1 MRKLTS
7 ILMLVCGILVVAGI
21 FLPWV
26 SGGDMDSSGWKEMT
40 NGVMG
45 GIDKNPVP
53 LFMLIGGV
61 LAILCSTLVL
71 MGRGNLRTLRV
82 LEIVSLVGATLAA
95 GPALCLVI
103 PAGGDAE
110 YGLYISTAGAVIGV
124 IVGAIA
130 ATRITR
136 KKVEAE

>member
-7 ILMLVCGILVVAGI
+7 ILILVCGILVVAGI

-61 LAILCSTLVL
+61 LAILCSALVL

-82 LEIVSLVGATLAA
+82 LEIISLVGATLAA
-95 GPALCLVI
+95 GPVLCRLI
-103 PAGGDAE
+103 PDVDNVG

-130 ATRITR
+130 ATRITKR
-136 KKVEAE
+136 KVEAE

>member
-7 ILMLVCGILVVAGI
+7 ILILVCGILVVAGI

-45 GIDKNPVP
+45 GIDKNPMP

-61 LAILCSTLVL
+61 LAILCSGLVL
-71 MGRGNLRTLRV
+71 MGKGSLRTLRM

-103 PAGGDAE
+103 PAGGDAG

>member
-1 MRKLTS
+1 MV
-7 ILMLVCGILVVAGI
+7 VCGILIAAGV

-26 SGGDMDSSGWKEMT
+26 SGGDMDSSGWKAMMDG
-40 NGVMG
+40 GVA
-45 GIDKNPVP
+45 DHPVP

-61 LAILCSTLVL
+61 LAILCSALVL

-82 LEIVSLVGATLAA
+82 LEIVSLVGATLAV
-95 GPALCLVI
+95 GPALCSVI
-103 PAGGDAE
+103 PAGGDAG
-110 YGLYISTAGAVIGV
+110 YGLFISAAGAVIGV

-130 ATRITR
+130 ATRITK

>member
-7 ILMLVCGILVVAGI
+7 IIMVVCGILVVAGI
-21 FLPWV
+21 FLDW
-26 SGGDMDSSGWKEMT
+26 GGGGSGWDMMT
-40 NGVMG
+40 DEIKSAPG
-45 GIDKNPVP
+45 P

-61 LAILCSTLVL
+61 LVILCSGLVL
-71 MGRGNLRTLRV
+71 LGKGNLRTLRM

-95 GPALCLVI
+95 GPALCAVI
-103 PAGGDAE
+103 PAGGDAG
-110 YGLYISTAGAVIGV
+110 YGLYMCAAGAVIGV

-130 ATRITR
+130 ATRITK

>member
-7 ILMLVCGILVVAGI
+7 IIMVVCGAVAIAGI
-21 FLPWV
+21 FLKW
-26 SGGDMDSSGWKEMT
+26 SSDWGGDISGWKMMT
-40 NGVMG
+40 DL
-45 GIDKNPVP
+45 GIRNFPAP

-61 LAILCSTLVL
+61 LVFLCSALVL
-71 MGRGNLRTLRV
+71 MGKGSLRTLRV